1 MHKCGLLHEA
11 TQIDPR
17 PTRIFSDSDCRTHAL
32 HLRGDS
38 GEDILTL
45 CKQLGWKVPAPIADT
60 GSSVYRRCD
69 AVVTGSEYNTMF
81 ISFLQLQYEGHI
93 AAKAGIN
100 SASVIESARMNW
112 KQWTKINSTMARSY
126 LDGKLELFVRQKILE
141 QRMGRVESR
150 LERIENTLTEI
161 KEKEVFD
168 TTAIAKE
175 ITTSV
180 IESLRSAIDVGQLVV
195 SKIKKKKLRRPQN
208 KVTSA
213 EEESAPKNK
222 KFKHEHKTAE

>member
-1 MHKCGLLHEA
+1 
-11 TQIDPR
+11 
-17 PTRIFSDSDCRTHAL
+17 
-32 HLRGDS
+32 
-38 GEDILTL
+38 
-45 CKQLGWKVPAPIADT
+45 
-60 GSSVYRRCD
+60 
-69 AVVTGSEYNTMF
+69 MF